1 MIMKKI
7 TYLLLII
14 LFTFSGQIYSQNGDE
29 ITVEN
34 IGGTDY
40 VIHKFTSIGPANFTP
55 PAGITEV
62 DLLVV
67 AGGGGGAGNTA
78 YSGAGGGAGGAG
90 GLIFKEGYTVT
101 PGSAISLNVG
111 VGGNGRNGL
120 NTPADNGEATLFDGL
135 TALGGGGGNITP
147 GGETTNSPAAD
158 GGSGGGGRQNLAGSG
173 LQPTSTDGGFGNDGA
188 RNSTDNGG
196 GGGGGAGSQPA
207 NITGNDGGDGGDGLD
222 YSAFFGPSVGDAGFF
237 AGGGGGGGDD
247 VGAQGLGGQGGGGDG
262 SSAIPSNLI
271 APSIGMANTGGGGG
285 GGGSVHAGA
294 AGGSGIVIIRYK
306 LSDVDGFV
314 FINDGNWNDNTK
326 WENNTPPTTGA
337 NVVILANPQVTT
349 DQTVGNIDILSTG
362 IIVNIDNNVNLNV
375 KGNINSLGQFTGDG
389 EVVLNGSAAQTISGG
404 GSFENLRINATSVDF
419 NDPSDLFGVLYVDQ
433 GTLNTNGN
441 LSLRCAF
448 GTPPK
453 TAQVGQVASGS
464 SINGDVTVEQC
475 FPARRA
481 FRLLTSSVTT
491 TGSIRQ
497 NWQDNPISYT
507 DVPRPDPD
515 SMNPNTSGYG
525 THITGVSPGAANATL
540 DQDGDNGFDYNP
552 SGNASMFTYDN
563 IAQDWNP
570 VANTTDNLIA
580 GTPYRLM
587 IRGDRSINIEQNNT
601 SPTNTRLSAT
611 GTLIVGSYTPTTLL
625 FTNVDNDFNFIANPY
640 HAQVD
645 IRELIN
651 NSLNLKDMEYYVWD
665 PTLNTRGGYATVDLN
680 TNNSPAGDANVYLQP
695 MQAAFVRTG
704 ASGSAPVV
712 NFEESHKDI
721 SQAQTTTKSLS
732 QPEYIN
738 IQLYNADSYTEGN
751 TPSDGLRI
759 NFDKSFSATSED
771 DSPKLGNLDENL
783 ARIEGNTYSA
793 IERRP
798 FPETEERLELFINQY
813 RREAY
818 VMKFNLT
825 DNLNTKVFIEDKY
838 LNETQEITTAAYT
851 YTFTVDESISESTA
865 SDRFSLVF
873 EPISLST
880 VEEALVEASLY
891 PNPTKGS
898 FRISGANLG
907 EDAKI
912 EIYNMIGQQVYKTDL
927 KNQSTTEITNFN
939 GSAGVYLVKLKT
951 NQGERTFKLIKQ

>member
-7 TYLLLII
+7 TFLLTTI
-14 LFTFSGQIYSQNGDE
+14 LFVFSGIVYSQNGDE
-29 ITVEN
+29 TTIETIDGIE
-34 IGGTDY
+34 Y
-40 VIHKFTSIGPANFTP
+40 KIHKYTTTSANIFTP
-55 PAGITEV
+55 PVGVTRV
-62 DLLVV
+62 DVLVV

-158 GGSGGGGRQNLAGSG
+158 GGSGGGGRLNPAGSG
-173 LQPTSTDGGFGNDGA
+173 LQEGSTDGGFGNDGA

-196 GGGGGAGSQPA
+196 GGGGGAGTQPS

-237 AGGGGGGGDD
+237 AGGGGGGGDN

-262 SSAIPSNLI
+262 SSAIPGNLI
-271 APSIGMANTGGGGG
+271 APSTGMANTGGGG

-294 AGGSGIVIIRYK
+294 AGGSGTVIIRYINFDA
-306 LSDVDGFV
+306 SDRV
-314 FINDGNWNDNTK
+314 FNTSGNWDMASNWFNGLLPDATNNDVIIIADPNIATN
-326 WENNTPPTTGA
+326 NNTSIGNLISPSY
-337 NVVILANPQVTT
+337 VTI
-349 DQTVGNIDILSTG
+349 NIEDG
-362 IIVNIDNNVNLNV
+362 ISINAIGNLNHA
-375 KGNINSLGQFTGDG
+375 GQFTGDG
-389 EVVLNGSAAQTISGG
+389 EVTLNGTAAQTISGG
-404 GSFENLRINATSVDF
+404 GSFENLRLDNPTPVDIT
-419 NDPSDLFGVLYVDQ
+419 DPADLFGVVYVDQ

-441 LSLRCAF
+441 LTLRCNF
-448 GTPPK
+448 GTPGK
-453 TAQVGQVASGS
+453 TAQVAPVLGT
-464 SINGDVTVEQC
+464 INGDVTVEQC
-475 FPARRA
+475 YPARRA
-481 FRLLTSSVTT
+481 FRFLSPSVTT
-491 TGSIRQ
+491 ATSIRE
-497 NWQDNPISYT
+497 NWQENPVGYLDNP
-507 DVPRPDPD
+507 RL
-515 SMNPNTSGYG
+515 GYG

-712 NFEESHKDI
+712 NFE
-721 SQAQTTTKSLS
+721 
-732 QPEYIN
+732 
-738 IQLYNADSYTEGN
+738 
-751 TPSDGLRI
+751 
-759 NFDKSFSATSED
+759 
-771 DSPKLGNLDENL
+771 
-783 ARIEGNTYSA
+783 
-793 IERRP
+793 
-798 FPETEERLELFINQY
+798 
-813 RREAY
+813 
-818 VMKFNLT
+818 
-825 DNLNTKVFIEDKY
+825 
-838 LNETQEITTAAYT
+838 
-851 YTFTVDESISESTA
+851 
-865 SDRFSLVF
+865 
-873 EPISLST
+873 
-880 VEEALVEASLY
+880 
-891 PNPTKGS
+891 
-898 FRISGANLG
+898 
-907 EDAKI
+907 
-912 EIYNMIGQQVYKTDL
+912 
-927 KNQSTTEITNFN
+927 
-939 GSAGVYLVKLKT
+939 
-951 NQGERTFKLIKQ
+951 